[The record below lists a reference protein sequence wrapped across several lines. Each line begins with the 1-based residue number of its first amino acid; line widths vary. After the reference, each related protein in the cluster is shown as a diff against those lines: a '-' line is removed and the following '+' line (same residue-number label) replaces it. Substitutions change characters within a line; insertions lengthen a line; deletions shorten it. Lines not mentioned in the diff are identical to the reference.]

1 MTTFTRDLFNNLDPL
16 NILAESTIASDT
28 ITAGASV
35 DMQFFYALLFFLTNI
50 DVTVGDISLLIEDS
64 DDDIT
69 FAAVEDKFLIGTEA
83 GTLIDA
89 TNTGKT
95 SKIGYRGP
103 KQYVRAS
110 LVSANSAAS
119 DGAGIKAVLGGARHL
134 PLDTQI
140 S

>member
-1 MTTFTRDLFNNLDPL
+1 MTTFTRDLFNNLEPL
-16 NILAESTIASDT
+16 NILAESDLTTST
-28 ITAGASV
+28 TTTAGTPV
-35 DMQFFYALLFFLTNI
+35 DMQFFYALMFFLTNV

-69 FAAVEDKFLIGTEA
+69 YAPVADKFLIGTEA
-83 GTLIDA
+83 GTLIDS

-95 SKIGYRGP
+95 AKIGYRGP
-103 KQYVRAS
+103 KRYVRAS
-110 LVSANSAAS
+110 LVSDGATSV
-119 DGAGIKAVLGGARHL
+119 GAGIKAVLGGARHL